1 MMDGEGGISRSAL
14 DALREMGYEGVRS
27 AVSKMEGL
35 KRSGVT
41 DRNVLERIRSLTSDG
56 PTTEVLLDIARTRK
70 RSREKFSDGK
80 RLFFTAEGLRWAT
93 PEAAAEHCASRLS
106 GPSAAD
112 VTCGQGGQV
121 LFLARHCDRVHAVEI
136 DPLNAFIASLN
147 IEELSLDNVSLVRGD
162 CMDPGIAGKVEPG
175 SYVFSDPARPQGAL
189 ERSLDDIVPDPRRI
203 LSVYSDISP
212 GFCFEVPPYMSL
224 DQVDFPCEA
233 EYISLDRRLNRLN
246 LYTGDLMRGS
256 VSAVILPGKFSIT
269 GISRSL
275 PCIDEEFVSGTY
287 AYEADPALVRSG
299 LLRDA
304 IGAAGVEMKVVCLDG
319 RRSLCFSDELLKGG
333 FIGPAYKVLSICSED
348 ALSREL
354 KDAGAGKVTLRYNVD
369 PSEYW
374 DHRLG
379 LESGLR
385 GDRKVHL
392 FKGERCYILEPV
404 GQRLTR

>member
-1 MMDGEGGISRSAL
+1 MNGEDHLSGPAL
-14 DALREMGYEGVRS
+14 DPLMEMGYEGVRA
-27 AVSKMEGL
+27 AVSRIEGW
-35 KRSGVT
+35 KRSGIT
-41 DRNVLERIRSLTSDG
+41 DRNVLERIG
-56 PTTEVLLDIARTRK
+56 PRTPDDPASRVLLDIAKTRK
-70 RSREKFSDGK
+70 RSGGKYSDGK
-80 RLFFTAEGLRWAT
+80 RLFFTAEGLRWGT
-93 PEAAAEHCASRLS
+93 PEVAAEHCASRLS

-121 LFLARHCDRVHAVEI
+121 LSLARHCDRVLAVEI

-224 DQVDFPCEA
+224 DQVEFPCEA
-233 EYISLDRRLNRLN
+233 EYLSLDRRLNRLN
-246 LYTGDLMRGS
+246 LYTGDLMKGA
-256 VSAVILPGKFSIT
+256 VSAVVLPGGYSIT
-269 GISRSL
+269 GVSRQL
-275 PCIDEEFVSGTY
+275 PLMEEKIVSGEY

-304 IGAAGVEMKVVCLDG
+304 LEETGMDIKALCLDG
-319 RRSLCFSDELLKGG
+319 RRCLLFSREPIEAG
-333 FIGPAYKVLSICSED
+333 FLGMAYKVVSICSED

-374 DHRLG
+374 ERRLE
-379 LESGLR
+379 LESGLN
-385 GDRKVHL
+385 GDKKVHL
-392 FKGERCYILEPV
+392 FKGEQCLILEPF
-404 GQRLTR
+404 GGRITR